1 MAEKNLTDFSLSRD
15 NYAAFDAR
23 SLKELIQT
31 RLDQGGIYTDQTFE
45 GSNMSSIID
54 VIAYSYHLLLFY
66 LNQTSAESMFS
77 DTSIYEN
84 MNRIV
89 KLIDYKPKGY
99 QTSLLAF
106 NLTANSLLPIDS
118 YTIKRYSYIV
128 AGGVYYSF
136 INDSTFNKTVAGNQ
150 SLDNFS
156 SENILREGQ
165 YFEYPEVIALGEDFE
180 TVTLSV
186 RSSDDN
192 FQVNVDSNSIDVYVQ
207 DVNTNKIVEYTE
219 SSSLFLENSDSTVV
233 EKRLNENGF
242 YEFKFG
248 NGVFGKKLNE
258 GDKILIYYI
267 QSSGESGVVS
277 PGVLDGNSL
286 NLYNT
291 PRFQLISDN
300 IYNTTFN
307 FLTIE
312 EIQNLTFSNSL
323 KSTTPVEREDIESIR
338 NNATK
343 NFQLQNRIIT
353 LKDYN
358 DFLSTNFSQV
368 LKSFTVVNNDDYVD
382 QYLNYFLN
390 IGLNKPNDDS
400 RVLFNQVNFNSIN
413 QSNNIYLFLVSKFN
427 NVDSNNNLN
436 FVSTSQKSSIINSF
450 KEKQQANINIVPV
463 DPVFTAFDLGVRS
476 GENEVLRKE
485 LADESFLIIKRNVL
499 SNSST
504 EAMRERINNIFVNYF
519 ANLNLNSLV
528 SLKDISN
535 QIFNIEGVEDILTRR
550 VINNQTF
557 NEVEGISLVVYNP
570 IYDRNDIKII
580 GSDLKLPFFKYPYL
594 SNQSILSKIVIENI

>member
-267 QSSGESGVVS
+267 QSSGEAGVVS

-519 ANLNLNSLV
+519 ASLNLNSLV